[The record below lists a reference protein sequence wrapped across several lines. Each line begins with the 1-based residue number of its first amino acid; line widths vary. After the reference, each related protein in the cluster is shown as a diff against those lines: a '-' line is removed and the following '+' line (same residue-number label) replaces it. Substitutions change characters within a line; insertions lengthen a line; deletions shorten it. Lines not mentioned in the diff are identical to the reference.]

1 MLLLDV
7 HAKLE
12 GRGGAKLALGALC
25 GAKESSLTYK
35 VWPLLELEMS
45 QQALT
50 KLVAD
55 SRGSILASNPAA
67 HGTIIGIPN
76 DFSLDV
82 AEIY

>member
-1 MLLLDV
+1 
-7 HAKLE
+7 
-12 GRGGAKLALGALC
+12 
-25 GAKESSLTYK
+25 
-35 VWPLLELEMS
+35 MS

-76 DFSLDV
+76 DFSLDI

>member
-1 MLLLDV
+1 
-7 HAKLE
+7 
-12 GRGGAKLALGALC
+12 
-25 GAKESSLTYK
+25 
-35 VWPLLELEMS
+35 MS

-76 DFSLDV
+76 DFSLVV
-82 AEIY
+82 AEIYCRPCLAQGTGA